1 MLHNVVIHIANEQP
15 IMADLESMPS
25 PSDVALI
32 CQNLRTM
39 NGKKPVFVDHA
50 ESTFVIPLVH
60 VRFVEIPQAEM
71 EALVGETAA
80 APPASAKE
88 PVEEEYPEPPLA
100 RLAWVTGEGEATG
113 PADGAGEAGEA
124 GSEASASEIWP
135 EDEAR
140 RQAAGAGLDGDL
152 LRRIREV

>member
-1 MLHNVVIHIANEQP
+1 MLHDVVIHIANEQP
-15 IMADLESMPS
+15 IKADLLSVPS

-32 CQNLRTM
+32 CQNMRTM
-39 NGKKPVFVDHA
+39 NGKKPVFVDNA

-60 VRFVEIPQAEM
+60 VRYVEIPQAQM
-71 EALVGETAA
+71 EAAEVETAA
-80 APPASAKE
+80 AAPKAAQE
-88 PVEEEYPEPPLA
+88 PVEDEYPEPPLA
-100 RLAWVTGEGEATG
+100 RLDWVTGEGEPAG
-113 PADGAGEAGEA
+113 PANTTNEVGTP
-124 GSEASASEIWP
+124 SAESEIWP